1 MKLNEIKKI
10 EAIKKEA
17 LTIIKGGARDTRNT
31 SGTIIIKP

>member
-10 EAIKKEA
+10 EVIKKES
-17 LTIIKGGARDTRNT
+17 LIIVKGGARDTRNT